1 MILRGLEA
9 LKPQA
14 HVESSLIRQ
23 ADGMAGLHDSA
34 LILFGLE
41 RKERADA
48 GARISVDLAVYG
60 DATRDYKNVIL
71 NSLSVGEGRRG
82 GGSSGTFCAF
92 GLAPGPFNAL

>member
-1 MILRGLEA
+1 VILRGLEA
-9 LKPQA
+9 LKAQA

-41 RKERADA
+41 WKERADA

-71 NSLSVGEGRRG
+71 NSLSVG
-82 GGSSGTFCAF
+82 
-92 GLAPGPFNAL
+92 